1 MPFRSVLRP
10 SRGRMGAALKV
21 GVPGSGEFSNDA
33 KAQSASI
40 QTRASIEPHRV
51 IKLVLSDLL
60 SAAPATADLTRRRRC
75 SSTRPIAAASIPRPT
90 FGAPSMPFRRP
101 THGKIA
107 GTPNC
112 NFPLFKPAQ
121 LPCALGRQWRSFP
134 PAMGQFACAGNRELK
149 KFDRRLI

>member
-1 MPFRSVLRP
+1 
-10 SRGRMGAALKV
+10 MGAALKV

-60 SAAPATADLTRRRRC
+60 S
-75 SSTRPIAAASIPRPT
+75 AASIPRPT